1 MEDQTVLTRINE
13 LVAEEHRLRNDGASP
28 ESRRRLR
35 EVEEQLDQCWDLL
48 RQRQARAEFGENP
61 DEAHVRPVNEVE
73 KYLQ

>member
-13 LVAEEHRLRNDGASP
+13 LVAEEHRLRNVGASP
-28 ESRRRLR
+28 ESRQRLR

-48 RQRQARAEFGENP
+48 RQRQARAEFGEDP
-61 DEAHVRPVNEVE
+61 DDAHVRPVNEVE